1 MKTKDRTDE
10 RIPMFVES
18 QRGDDRIGTGP
29 EGNLI
34 SDHEASEK
42 GTPFEPGVPKDKIPE
57 AVEAQ
62 LKDDKWVVL
71 EKKDGS
77 SEMLTKGDLPK
88 PEEIKENVPV
98 EKIGEGTAGPGA
110 GTGDPKAPEK
120 PGEDDWR
127 SVFSA
132 VPVKPKPETKPEAKP
147 DPKAEPKAEDAAAK
161 PAVNSTVKPACIAG
175 PKKEKETWTSKFEN
189 IKSATA
195 THKGKGG

>member
-1 MKTKDRTDE
+1 MKANTE

-18 QRGDDRIGTGP
+18 PRGDDKIGTGP

-34 SDHEASEK
+34 SDHEANEK

-62 LKDDKWVVL
+62 LKDDKWVVI

-77 SEMLTKGDLPK
+77 SELLTKGDIPK
-88 PEEIKENVPV
+88 PEERKENVPQ
-98 EKIGEGTAGPGA
+98 EKASEGTTGA
-110 GTGDPKAPEK
+110 GDPKAPEK
-120 PGEDDWR
+120 PAEDDWR
-127 SVFSA
+127 AVFSA
-132 VPVKPKPETKPEAKP
+132 VPVKPKPEPKPEPKP
-147 DPKAEPKAEDAAAK
+147 DPKVEEKAEDAAAVK
-161 PAVNSTVKPACIAG
+161 PAVNSTVKPACTAG

>member
-1 MKTKDRTDE
+1 MKDNIE

-18 QRGDDRIGTGP
+18 QRGDDRIGTGQD
-29 EGNLI
+29 GNLI

-42 GTPFEPGVPKDKIPE
+42 GAPFEPGVPKEKISE

-77 SEMLTKGDLPK
+77 SELLTKGDLPK
-88 PEEIKENVPV
+88 PEERKENVPQ
-98 EKIGEGTAGPGA
+98 EKASEGTAGA
-110 GTGDPKAPEK
+110 GTGDPKVPEK

-132 VPVKPKPETKPEAKP
+132 VPVKQKPEPKPEPKP
-147 DPKAEPKAEDAAAK
+147 DPKAEPKPEDAAVK
-161 PAVNSTVKPACIAG
+161 PAANSTVKPACTAG
-175 PKKEKETWTSKFEN
+175 PKKEKETWTRKFEN

>member
-1 MKTKDRTDE
+1 MKDNTE

-42 GTPFEPGVPKDKIPE
+42 GTPFEPGVPQDKIPE

-62 LKDDKWVVL
+62 LKDDKWVVI

-77 SEMLTKGDLPK
+77 SELLTKGDLPK
-88 PEEIKENVPV
+88 PEEIKENVPS
-98 EKIGEGTAGPGA
+98 EKTGEGTAGA
-110 GTGDPKAPEK
+110 EAGDPKALEK
-120 PGEDDWR
+120 PVEDDWR
-127 SVFSA
+127 AVFSA
-132 VPVKPKPETKPEAKP
+132 VPVKPKPEPKPEPKP
-147 DPKAEPKAEDAAAK
+147 DPKPEDAATK
-161 PAVNSTVKPACIAG
+161 PAVKPACTAG